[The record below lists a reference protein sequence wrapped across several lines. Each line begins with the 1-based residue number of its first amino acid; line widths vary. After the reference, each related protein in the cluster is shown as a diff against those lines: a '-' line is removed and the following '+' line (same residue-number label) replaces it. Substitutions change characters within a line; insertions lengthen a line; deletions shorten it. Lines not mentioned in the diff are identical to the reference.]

1 MHDDTPV
8 CNVPRR
14 HCEAATVTSVL
25 NLSPLWNQ
33 VRWWD
38 QECRPPRFFG
48 WARLRL
54 SACAVGRHVEVTS
67 SDVYEVQLGNFPELT
82 QKAISQFLASSRWC
96 CLDEQRTI
104 KYIRPK
110 VSWFGVPRIT
120 CCGHH
125 ASRLERIFAK
135 QNELIC
141 TVAMFVASSRRDSA
155 SCSKITRKAPTTLFV
170 TLPLSPAF
178 QVKME
183 TRLILQPVA
192 CLFVYPSERPH
203 ISFVCSLGAS
213 GSPRSRAHRTGT
225 VQVVSR
231 VGSDA
236 SGARTSLSSSCS
248 VAQDSV
254 GVSHG
259 FLSVRI
265 SLEVACP
272 SSSSDWSSCP
282 FHCHGAEPLS
292 FPLGSFPRPSGHEQ
306 RTPKKTSP
314 SGARTCKK
322 KNTSPER
329 IPQVWR
335 QSFTRARTRNQFCN
349 ERNSASTGAEPLN

>member
-1 MHDDTPV
+1 M
-8 CNVPRR
+8 
-14 HCEAATVTSVL
+14 
-25 NLSPLWNQ
+25 
-33 VRWWD
+33 
-38 QECRPPRFFG
+38 
-48 WARLRL
+48 
-54 SACAVGRHVEVTS
+54 
-67 SDVYEVQLGNFPELT
+67 
-82 QKAISQFLASSRWC
+82 
-96 CLDEQRTI
+96 
-104 KYIRPK
+104 
-110 VSWFGVPRIT
+110 PRIT

-203 ISFVCSLGAS
+203 ISCLQLGCKWFSAFA
-213 GSPRSRAHRTGT
+213 GSPHWHRASCVSSR
-225 VQVVSR
+225 
-231 VGSDA
+231 SDA

-282 FHCHGAEPLS
+282 FHCHGADH
-292 FPLGSFPRPSGHEQ
+292 FPFHWVPFHDHLDMSSVDE
-306 RTPKKTSP
+306 
-314 SGARTCKK
+314 
-322 KNTSPER
+322 KNE
-329 IPQVWR
+329 
-335 QSFTRARTRNQFCN
+335 
-349 ERNSASTGAEPLN
+349 L